1 MYSFMEPPKTCRSW
15 RIAARMK
22 ASLVGGAA
30 SLTWNDTV
38 VIGWFLQVLADSRDI
53 DGDNARTKASRITD
67 ARELED
73 LGGTK
78 STRRDDDLS
87 LRCGRL
93 GDPGGGVGE
102 LDARRDYVPIAAAAG
117 LVQEGSCSPRRQ

>member
-1 MYSFMEPPKTCRSW
+1 MKT
-15 RIAARMK
+15 
-22 ASLVGGAA
+22 SLVGGAA
-30 SLTWNDTV
+30 SLTWNDTGRHRV
-38 VIGWFLQVLADSRDI
+38 VLQVLADSRDI
-53 DGDNARTKASRITD
+53 DGDVARTKASRITD

-87 LRCGRL
+87 PRCSRL
-93 GDPGGGVGE
+93 SCPGGGVGE